1 VKDSNVGPGPRGP
14 GRRMCRS
21 ELPPPQC
28 TPKLPEHRST
38 FGRRAVEFLVGVYDL
53 YAFAAIH
60 RRWMFWLV
68 AVSIPMGLV
77 VGAIEIA
84 RYLS

>member
-1 VKDSNVGPGPRGP
+1 
-14 GRRMCRS
+14 M
-21 ELPPPQC
+21 
-28 TPKLPEHRST
+28 
-38 FGRRAVEFLVGVYDL
+38 VGVYDL

-60 RRWMFWLV
+60 RRWMFWLL

-77 VGAIEIA
+77 VAAIEIA